1 VAALILGSQLSEVS
15 LGSALAAARLP
26 WLGLA
31 LLGSA
36 VTYVGA
42 ALALSAFSPIRL
54 PLGRSTIVQVAASFV
69 TLVTPPTVGH
79 VGLNIRYLQRSGL
92 PTATAA
98 TTVAVSQIVTV
109 LVTLALLVG
118 SGWLSGVSTTQSSLL
133 PSGDVLPVLLVAGS
147 LLGIVALVPASR
159 RLLRRRLEPLVRR
172 IVPQLLTAATDP
184 RRLGR
189 ATLGVLLLNGG
200 YVLALD
206 ASLRAFSASLALPTL
221 IVVYLVASTV
231 GSAAPTPGGLGA
243 VEAALIGGLTAT
255 GVPVAAALTAVL
267 AFRAVTFWLP
277 APIGWVAFVG
287 LQRRQRI

>member
-1 VAALILGSQLSEVS
+1 VAAFILGSQLSEVS
-15 LGSALAAARLP
+15 LGDAVAAARLP

-118 SGWLSGVSTTQSSLL
+118 SGWLSGVSTTGPSLL

-255 GVPVAAALTAVL
+255 GVPVEAGLTAVL